1 MKKVLFILMLITL
14 LSLPIIAQTYQASK
28 VIDGDT
34 IELDNGERVRYI
46 GIDTPEFRANQEP
59 DPYAQEAYEANY
71 NLVDGKE
78 AYLEF
83 DVQERERYDRMLA
96 YTYFDDLFI
105 YTWLVENGYTQ
116 IMTIPPNVTYQD
128 LLLELQTKTREE
140 NRGIWE
146 IEPVENKKEDSEFPY
161 VGNKNSKKFHH
172 YYCGSVDDMKEKNKV
187 FFLTREDAVE
197 AGYVPCKRC
206 HP

>member
-34 IELDNGERVRYI
+34 IELSNEEWIRYI
-46 GIDTPEFRANQEP
+46 GINAPELRNGIP
-59 DPYAQEAYEANY
+59 DPYSQEAFEANRD
-71 NLVDGKE
+71 LVVGKE

-128 LLLELQTKTREE
+128 LLLELETKTREE

-187 FFLTREDAVE
+187 FFLSREDAVE

>member
-34 IELDNGERVRYI
+34 IELSNEEWIRYI
-46 GIDTPEFRANQEP
+46 GINAPELRNGIP
-59 DPYAQEAYEANY
+59 DPYSQEAFEANR
-71 NLVDGKE
+71 NLVIGKE

-105 YTWLVENGYTQ
+105 YTWLVENGYVQ
-116 IMTIPPNVTYQD
+116 IMTIPPNVAYQD

-140 NRGIWE
+140 NRGLWALNE
-146 IEPVENKKEDSEFPY
+146 AKANQEKPQFPY
-161 VGNKNSKKFHH
+161 IGNKNSKKFHH
-172 YYCGSVDDMKEKNKV
+172 YFCGSVGNMKEKNKV
-187 FFLTREDAVE
+187 FFLSREDAIE
-197 AGYVPCKRC
+197 AGYIPCKRC
-206 HP
+206 KP

>member
-34 IELDNGERVRYI
+34 IELSNEEWIRYI
-46 GIDTPEFRANQEP
+46 GINAPELRNGIP
-59 DPYAQEAYEANY
+59 DPYSQEAFEANR
-71 NLVDGKE
+71 NLVIGKE

-140 NRGIWE
+140 NRGLWE

-187 FFLTREDAVE
+187 FFLSREDAVE

>member
-34 IELDNGERVRYI
+34 IELSNEEWIRYI
-46 GIDTPEFRANQEP
+46 GINAPELRNGIP
-59 DPYAQEAYEANY
+59 DPYSQEAFEANRD
-71 NLVDGKE
+71 LVVGKE

-105 YTWLVENGYTQ
+105 YTWLVENGYAQ
-116 IMTIPPNVTYQD
+116 IMTIPPNVAYQD

-140 NRGIWE
+140 NRGLWE

-187 FFLTREDAVE
+187 FFLSREDAVE

>member
-105 YTWLVENGYTQ
+105 YTWLVENGYAQ
-116 IMTIPPNVTYQD
+116 IMTIPPNVAYQD

-140 NRGIWE
+140 NRGLWALNE
-146 IEPVENKKEDSEFPY
+146 AKANQEKPQFPY
-161 VGNKNSKKFHH
+161 IGNKNSKKFHH
-172 YYCGSVDDMKEKNKV
+172 YFCGSVGNMKEKNKV
-187 FFLTREDAVE
+187 FFLSREDAIE

-206 HP
+206 KP

>member
-34 IELDNGERVRYI
+34 IELSNEEWIRYI
-46 GIDTPEFRANQEP
+46 GINAPELRNGIP
-59 DPYAQEAYEANY
+59 DPYSQEAFEANR
-71 NLVDGKE
+71 NLVIGKE

-105 YTWLVENGYTQ
+105 YTWLVENGYAQ

-187 FFLTREDAVE
+187 FFLSREDAVE

>member
-34 IELDNGERVRYI
+34 IELSNEEWIRYI
-46 GIDTPEFRANQEP
+46 GINAPELRNGIP
-59 DPYAQEAYEANY
+59 DPYSLEAFEANR
-71 NLVDGKE
+71 NLVIGKE

-105 YTWLVENGYTQ
+105 YTWLVENGYVQ
-116 IMTIPPNVTYQD
+116 IMTIPPNVAYQD
-128 LLLELQTKTREE
+128 LLLELETKTREE
-140 NRGIWE
+140 NRGLWALNE
-146 IEPVENKKEDSEFPY
+146 AKANQEKPQFPY
-161 VGNKNSKKFHH
+161 IGNKNSKKFHH
-172 YYCGSVDDMKEKNKV
+172 YFCGSVGNMKEKNKV
-187 FFLTREDAVE
+187 FFLSREDAIE
-197 AGYVPCKRC
+197 AGYIPCKRC
-206 HP
+206 KP

>member
-34 IELDNGERVRYI
+34 IELSNEEWIRYI
-46 GIDTPEFRANQEP
+46 GINAPELRNGIP
-59 DPYAQEAYEANY
+59 DPYSLEAFEANR
-71 NLVDGKE
+71 NLVIGKE

-105 YTWLVENGYTQ
+105 YTWLVENGYAQ
-116 IMTIPPNVTYQD
+116 IMTIPPNVAYQD
-128 LLLELQTKTREE
+128 LLLELETKTREE
-140 NRGIWE
+140 NRGLWALNE
-146 IEPVENKKEDSEFPY
+146 AKANQEKPQFPY
-161 VGNKNSKKFHH
+161 IGNKNSKKFHH
-172 YYCGSVDDMKEKNKV
+172 YFCGSVGNMKEKNKV
-187 FFLTREDAVE
+187 FFLSREDAIE
-197 AGYVPCKRC
+197 AGYIPCKRC
-206 HP
+206 KP

>member
-34 IELDNGERVRYI
+34 IELSNEEWIRYI
-46 GIDTPEFRANQEP
+46 GINAPELRNGIP
-59 DPYAQEAYEANY
+59 DPYSQEAFEANR
-71 NLVDGKE
+71 NLVIGKE

-140 NRGIWE
+140 NRGLWAFNE
-146 IEPVENKKEDSEFPY
+146 AKANQEKPHFPY
-161 VGNKNSKKFHH
+161 IGNKNSKKFHH
-172 YYCGSVDDMKEKNKV
+172 YFCGSVGNMKEKNKV
-187 FFLTREDAVE
+187 FFLSREDAIE
-197 AGYVPCKRC
+197 AGYIPCKRC
-206 HP
+206 KP

>member
-34 IELDNGERVRYI
+34 IELSNEEWIRYI
-46 GIDTPEFRANQEP
+46 GINAPELRNGIP
-59 DPYAQEAYEANY
+59 DPYSQEAFEANR
-71 NLVDGKE
+71 NLVIGKE

-105 YTWLVENGYTQ
+105 YTWLVENGYVQ
-116 IMTIPPNVTYQD
+116 IMTIPPNVAYQD

-140 NRGIWE
+140 NRGLWALNE
-146 IEPVENKKEDSEFPY
+146 AKANQEKPQFPY
-161 VGNKNSKKFHH
+161 IGNKNSKKFQH
-172 YYCGSVDDMKEKNKV
+172 YYCGSVGNMKEKNKV
-187 FFLTREDAVE
+187 FFLSREDAIE
-197 AGYVPCKRC
+197 AGYIPCKRC
-206 HP
+206 KP

>member
-34 IELDNGERVRYI
+34 IELSNEEWIRYI
-46 GIDTPEFRANQEP
+46 GINAPELRNGIP
-59 DPYAQEAYEANY
+59 DPYSQEAFEANRD
-71 NLVDGKE
+71 LVVGKE

-105 YTWLVENGYTQ
+105 YTWLVENGYAQ
-116 IMTIPPNVTYQD
+116 IMTIPPNVAYQD

-140 NRGIWE
+140 NRGLWE

>member
-34 IELDNGERVRYI
+34 IELSNEEWIRYI
-46 GIDTPEFRANQEP
+46 GINAPELRNGIP
-59 DPYAQEAYEANY
+59 DPYSQEAFEANRD
-71 NLVDGKE
+71 LVVGKE

-140 NRGIWE
+140 NRL
-146 IEPVENKKEDSEFPY
+146 FPL
-161 VGNKNSKKFHH
+161 V
-172 YYCGSVDDMKEKNKV
+172 
-187 FFLTREDAVE
+187 
-197 AGYVPCKRC
+197 VPKII
-206 HP
+206 

>member
-28 VIDGDT
+28 VIDCDT
-34 IELDNGERVRYI
+34 IELSNEEWIRYI
-46 GIDTPEFRANQEP
+46 GINAPELRNGIP
-59 DPYAQEAYEANY
+59 DPYSQEAFEANR
-71 NLVDGKE
+71 NLVIGKE

-105 YTWLVENGYTQ
+105 YTWLVENGYAQ
-116 IMTIPPNVTYQD
+116 IMTIPPNVAYQD
-128 LLLELQTKTREE
+128 LLLELETKTREE
-140 NRGIWE
+140 NRGLWALNE
-146 IEPVENKKEDSEFPY
+146 AKANQEKPQFPY
-161 VGNKNSKKFHH
+161 IGNKNSKKFHH
-172 YYCGSVDDMKEKNKV
+172 YFCGSVGNMKEKNKV
-187 FFLTREDAVE
+187 FFLSREDAIE

-206 HP
+206 KP

>member
-34 IELDNGERVRYI
+34 IELSNEEWIRYI
-46 GIDTPEFRANQEP
+46 GINAPELRNGIP
-59 DPYAQEAYEANY
+59 DPYSLEAFEANRD
-71 NLVDGKE
+71 LVVGKE

-187 FFLTREDAVE
+187 FFLSREDAVE

>member
-34 IELDNGERVRYI
+34 IELSNEEWIRYI
-46 GIDTPEFRANQEP
+46 GINAPELRNGIP
-59 DPYAQEAYEANY
+59 DPYSQEAFEANRD
-71 NLVDGKE
+71 LVVGKE

-105 YTWLVENGYTQ
+105 YTWLVENGYAQ
-116 IMTIPPNVTYQD
+116 IMTIPPNVAYQD
-128 LLLELQTKTREE
+128 LLLELETKTREE
-140 NRGIWE
+140 NRGLWE

>member
-34 IELDNGERVRYI
+34 IELSNEEWIRYI
-46 GIDTPEFRANQEP
+46 GINAPELRNGIP
-59 DPYAQEAYEANY
+59 DPYSQEAFEANRD
-71 NLVDGKE
+71 LVVGKE

-83 DVQERERYDRMLA
+83 DVQERERYDRMLT

-105 YTWLVENGYTQ
+105 YTWLVENGYAQ

>member
-34 IELDNGERVRYI
+34 IELSNEEWIRYI
-46 GIDTPEFRANQEP
+46 GINAPELRNGIP
-59 DPYAQEAYEANY
+59 DPYSQEAFEANR
-71 NLVDGKE
+71 NLVIGKE

-128 LLLELQTKTREE
+128 LLLELETKTREE
-140 NRGIWE
+140 NRGLWALNE
-146 IEPVENKKEDSEFPY
+146 AKANQEKPQFPY
-161 VGNKNSKKFHH
+161 IGNKNSKKFHH
-172 YYCGSVDDMKEKNKV
+172 YFCGSVGNMKEKNKV
-187 FFLTREDAVE
+187 FFLSREDAIE
-197 AGYVPCKRC
+197 AGYIPCKRC
-206 HP
+206 KP

>member
-34 IELDNGERVRYI
+34 IELSNEEWIRYI
-46 GIDTPEFRANQEP
+46 GINAPELRNGIP
-59 DPYAQEAYEANY
+59 DPYSQEAFEANR
-71 NLVDGKE
+71 NLVIGKE

-105 YTWLVENGYTQ
+105 YTWLVENGYAQ
-116 IMTIPPNVTYQD
+116 IMTIPPNVAYQD
-128 LLLELQTKTREE
+128 LLLELETKTREE
-140 NRGIWE
+140 NRGLRALNE
-146 IEPVENKKEDSEFPY
+146 AKANQEKPQFPY
-161 VGNKNSKKFHH
+161 IGNKNSKKFHH
-172 YYCGSVDDMKEKNKV
+172 YFCGSVGNMKEKNKV
-187 FFLTREDAVE
+187 FFLSREDAIE
-197 AGYVPCKRC
+197 AGYIPCKRC
-206 HP
+206 KP

>member
-34 IELDNGERVRYI
+34 IELSNEEWIRYI
-46 GIDTPEFRANQEP
+46 GINAPELRNGIP
-59 DPYAQEAYEANY
+59 DPYSLEAFEANR
-71 NLVDGKE
+71 NLVIGKE

-116 IMTIPPNVTYQD
+116 IMTIPPNVAYQD
-128 LLLELQTKTREE
+128 LLLELETKTREE
-140 NRGIWE
+140 NRGLWALNE
-146 IEPVENKKEDSEFPY
+146 AKANQEKPQFPY
-161 VGNKNSKKFHH
+161 IGNKNSKKFHH
-172 YYCGSVDDMKEKNKV
+172 YFCGSVGNMKEKNKV
-187 FFLTREDAVE
+187 FFLSREDAIE
-197 AGYVPCKRC
+197 AGYIPCKRC
-206 HP
+206 KP

>member
-1 MKKVLFILMLITL
+1 MKKNTL
-14 LSLPIIAQTYQASK
+14 LIIFLLILLCLSPIVYSQTYQVSK

-78 AYLEF
+78 VYLEF

-105 YTWLVENGYTQ
+105 YTWLVENGYAQ
-116 IMTIPPNVTYQD
+116 IMTIPPNVAYQD
-128 LLLELQTKTREE
+128 LLLELETKTREE
-140 NRGIWE
+140 NRGLWALNE
-146 IEPVENKKEDSEFPY
+146 AKANQEKPQFPY
-161 VGNKNSKKFHH
+161 IGNKNSKKFHH
-172 YYCGSVDDMKEKNKV
+172 YFCGSVGNMK
-187 FFLTREDAVE
+187 
-197 AGYVPCKRC
+197 
-206 HP
+206 

>member
-34 IELDNGERVRYI
+34 IELSNEEWIRYI
-46 GIDTPEFRANQEP
+46 GINAPELRNGIP
-59 DPYAQEAYEANY
+59 DPYSQEAFEANRD
-71 NLVDGKE
+71 LVVGKE

-105 YTWLVENGYTQ
+105 YTWLVENGYAQ
-116 IMTIPPNVTYQD
+116 IMTIPPNVAYQD
-128 LLLELQTKTREE
+128 LLLELETKTREE
-140 NRGIWE
+140 NRGLWALNE
-146 IEPVENKKEDSEFPY
+146 AKANQEKPQFPY
-161 VGNKNSKKFHH
+161 IGNKNSKKFHH
-172 YYCGSVDDMKEKNKV
+172 YFCGSVGNMKEKNKV
-187 FFLTREDAVE
+187 FFLSREDAIE
-197 AGYVPCKRC
+197 AGYIPCKRC
-206 HP
+206 KP

>member
-34 IELDNGERVRYI
+34 IELSNEEWIRYI
-46 GIDTPEFRANQEP
+46 GINAPELRNGIP
-59 DPYAQEAYEANY
+59 DPYSQEAFEANR
-71 NLVDGKE
+71 NLVIGKE

-105 YTWLVENGYTQ
+105 YTWLVENGYAQ
-116 IMTIPPNVTYQD
+116 IMTIPPNVAYQD
-128 LLLELQTKTREE
+128 LLLELETKTREE
-140 NRGIWE
+140 NRGLWALNE
-146 IEPVENKKEDSEFPY
+146 AKANQEKPQFPY
-161 VGNKNSKKFHH
+161 IGNKNSKKFHH
-172 YYCGSVDDMKEKNKV
+172 YFCGSVGNMKEKNKV
-187 FFLTREDAVE
+187 FFLSREDAIE
-197 AGYVPCKRC
+197 AGYIPCKRC
-206 HP
+206 KP

>member
-34 IELDNGERVRYI
+34 IELSNEEWIRYI
-46 GIDTPEFRANQEP
+46 GINAPELRNGIP
-59 DPYAQEAYEANY
+59 DPYSQEAFEANR
-71 NLVDGKE
+71 NLVIGKE
-78 AYLEF
+78 VYLEF

-187 FFLTREDAVE
+187 FFLSREDAVE

>member
-34 IELDNGERVRYI
+34 IELSNEEWIRYI
-46 GIDTPEFRANQEP
+46 GINAPELRNGIP
-59 DPYAQEAYEANY
+59 DPYSQEAFEANR
-71 NLVDGKE
+71 NLVIGKE

-187 FFLTREDAVE
+187 FFLSREDAVE

>member
-34 IELDNGERVRYI
+34 IELSNEEWIRYI
-46 GIDTPEFRANQEP
+46 GINAPELRNGIP
-59 DPYAQEAYEANY
+59 DPYSQEAFEANR
-71 NLVDGKE
+71 NLVIGKE
-78 AYLEF
+78 VYLEF

-187 FFLTREDAVE
+187 FFLSREDAIE
-197 AGYVPCKRC
+197 AGYIPCKRC
-206 HP
+206 KP

>member
-34 IELDNGERVRYI
+34 IELSNEEWIRYI
-46 GIDTPEFRANQEP
+46 GINAPELRNGIP
-59 DPYAQEAYEANY
+59 DPYSQEAFEANR
-71 NLVDGKE
+71 NLVIGKE

-140 NRGIWE
+140 NRGLWAFNE
-146 IEPVENKKEDSEFPY
+146 AKANQEKPQFPY
-161 VGNKNSKKFHH
+161 IGNKNSKKFHH
-172 YYCGSVDDMKEKNKV
+172 YFCGSVGNMKEKNKV
-187 FFLTREDAVE
+187 FFLSREDAIE

-206 HP
+206 KP